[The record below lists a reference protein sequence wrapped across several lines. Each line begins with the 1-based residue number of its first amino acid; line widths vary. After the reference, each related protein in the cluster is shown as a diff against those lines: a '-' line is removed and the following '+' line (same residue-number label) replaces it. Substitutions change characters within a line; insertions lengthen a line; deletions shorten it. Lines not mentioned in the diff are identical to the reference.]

1 MIISFNTG
9 KIQTKGGESEVK
21 LQQKKITITENG
33 LDVFLPDEGYDGIS
47 TLYVKTD
54 VAGGASSF
62 KDFSS
67 IGYDDENNIGINQ
80 KMDEDLAYS
89 KTLYDNWK
97 PTSTKLTF
105 AYDNKLVYA
114 PLINTENVTDFYEIF
129 RECVSLQYI
138 PKYNTSNVKT
148 LSLAFGSMDMEEID
162 ISIWDTS
169 NVTTVH
175 SLFSG
180 CKKLI
185 NGDVSKNDW
194 SSVKDGHFLFSN
206 CEKLK
211 TANVS
216 NFVTGQKSVQ
226 GMFDSCMMLKT
237 VVGLDTWNLENVTD
251 FYETFNECR
260 ELSNDSFKDVEKWN
274 VVKPQ
279 RFTGTFYNCQKLS
292 SLDLSGWKT
301 DTLTSVNSMFTYD
314 SGLIDLNLTG
324 WNMSK
329 ITNTSS
335 WFSGCYK
342 LENLQFGYNIKYS
355 FSLSNSSKLSVDSL
369 LSVLNGLYDY
379 VGKGESVPSSSYGKL
394 TLGSTNL
401 AKLSD
406 GQKAI
411 ATAKGWTLS

>member
-21 LQQKKITITENG
+21 LQQKKVTITENG
-33 LDVFLPDEGYDGIS
+33 LDVILPDNGFNGIS

-80 KMDEDLAYS
+80 KMNEDLAYS
-89 KTLYDNWK
+89 KTLYDNWN

-105 AYDNKLVYA
+105 AYDSKLVYA
-114 PLINTENVTDFYEIF
+114 PLINTENVTDFTEIF

-138 PKYNTSNVKT
+138 PKYNTSNLT
-148 LSLAFGSMDMEEID
+148 IISNAFNNIDLEEID

-169 NVTTVH
+169 KVSKAV
-175 SLFSG
+175 SLFSN

-194 SSVKDGHFLFSN
+194 SSLVDCHCLFSN
-206 CEKLK
+206 CSKLQ

-216 NFVTGQKSVQ
+216 NIVNGHTTVQ
-226 GMFDSCMMLKT
+226 GMFGTCVGLKT
-237 VVGLDTWNLENVTD
+237 IVGLDTWDVSNVTD

-335 WFSGCYK
+335 WFNGCSG
-342 LENLQFGYNIKYS
+342 LINLQFGYDIKYS
-355 FSLSNSSKLSVDSL
+355 FSLSSSSKLSVDSL

-401 AKLSD
+401 AKLTD
-406 GQKAI
+406 EQKAI